1 MVFLRDGERHMTK
14 ELNGLV
20 FTVYT
25 VRGQT
30 KIVHP
35 SRVGQRIGKSVV
47 RDFATEAKT
56 WEYAAEYAA

>member
-1 MVFLRDGERHMTK
+1 MTK

-25 VRGQT
+25 VRGQV

-35 SRVGQRIGKSVV
+35 SRIGRRIGKSVV
-47 RDFATEAKT
+47 RDFATEAKA

>member
-1 MVFLRDGERHMTK
+1 MTK

-35 SRVGQRIGKSVV
+35 LRVGRRIGKSVV
-47 RDFATEAKT
+47 RDFATEAKA